1 MGDLTLK
8 NKAKIITEIILSVIL
23 IFIYYLSFFLENY
36 RSAVFVFGIIYCVL
50 FGVQL
55 IMSLISLIRIEL
67 PWGITIIPTFMWLFQ
82 NDSVNSKYIIVDN
95 PKGSDFALTLIA
107 ILAIVVITIWVI
119 RWRTKEED
127 FKSYIISCLASIFMC
142 FIFSVLVIVYGLFPI
157 INYSFD
163 TTETQ
168 IIEVTVIENVGNDIL
183 ERSVFFDFHEL
194 YNIETTDDIQL
205 NQISIDTDYKI
216 DLNIRIPIM
225 YRKGLFCEMYKVD
238 YSYLDDAGY

>member
-1 MGDLTLK
+1 MK

-23 IFIYYLSFFLENY
+23 IFIYYLSFALENY
-36 RSAVFVFGIIYCVL
+36 RSAVFILGIIYCVL

-55 IMSLISLIRIEL
+55 IMSLISLIRVEL
-67 PWGITIIPTFMWLFQ
+67 PCGITITFVWMILFQ
-82 NDSVNSKYIIVDN
+82 NDSINSKYIIVDN
-95 PKGSDFALTLIA
+95 PKGSDFVLTLIA

-127 FKSYIISCLASIFMC
+127 FKSYIISYLASIFMC
-142 FIFSVLVIVYGLFPI
+142 IIFSTGVIAYGLFPI
-157 INYSFD
+157 VNYSFD

-168 IIEVTVIENVGNDIL
+168 IVEVTVIEDVGNDIL

-194 YNIETTDDIQL
+194 YNIETTDDIQID
-205 NQISIDTDYKI
+205 QISIDTDYKI
-216 DLNIRIPIM
+216 DINTRVQIK

-238 YSYLDDAGY
+238 YSYLDVAGY

>member
-1 MGDLTLK
+1 MK

-23 IFIYYLSFFLENY
+23 IFIYYLSFALENY
-36 RSAVFVFGIIYCVL
+36 RSAVFILGIIYCVL

-55 IMSLISLIRIEL
+55 IMSLISLIRVEL
-67 PWGITIIPTFMWLFQ
+67 PCGITITFVWMILFQ
-82 NDSVNSKYIIVDN
+82 NDSINSKYIIVDN
-95 PKGSDFALTLIA
+95 PKGSDFVLTLIA

-127 FKSYIISCLASIFMC
+127 FKSYIISYLASIFMC
-142 FIFSVLVIVYGLFPI
+142 IIFSTGVISYGLFPI
-157 INYSFD
+157 VNYSFD

-168 IIEVTVIENVGNDIL
+168 IVEVTVIENAGKDVRL
-183 ERSVFFDFHEL
+183 RRSFFDFHDL

-216 DLNIRIPIM
+216 DINTRVLIN
-225 YRKGLFCEMYKVD
+225 YRKGIFCEIFKVD

>member
-1 MGDLTLK
+1 MK
-8 NKAKIITEIILSVIL
+8 NKAKIITEVILSVIL
-23 IFIYYLSFFLENY
+23 IFIYYLSFFLENH
-36 RSAVFVFGIIYCVL
+36 RSAVFILGIIYCVL

-55 IMSLISLIRIEL
+55 IMSLISLIRVEL
-67 PWGITIIPTFMWLFQ
+67 PCGITITFVWMILFQ
-82 NDSVNSKYIIVDN
+82 NDSINSKYIIVDN
-95 PKGSDFALTLIA
+95 PKGSDFVLTLIA

-127 FKSYIISCLASIFMC
+127 FKSYIISYLASIFMC
-142 FIFSVLVIVYGLFPI
+142 IIFSTGVISYGLFPI
-157 INYSFD
+157 VNYSFD

-168 IIEVTVIENVGNDIL
+168 IVEVTVIENAGKDVRL
-183 ERSVFFDFHEL
+183 RRSFFDFHDL

-216 DLNIRIPIM
+216 DINTRVLIN
-225 YRKGLFCEMYKVD
+225 YRKGLFCEIFKVD

>member
-1 MGDLTLK
+1 MK

-23 IFIYYLSFFLENY
+23 IFIYYLSFALENY
-36 RSAVFVFGIIYCVL
+36 RSAVFILGIIYCVL

-55 IMSLISLIRIEL
+55 IMSLISLIRVEL
-67 PWGITIIPTFMWLFQ
+67 PCGITITFVWMILFQ
-82 NDSVNSKYIIVDN
+82 NDSINSKYIIVVN
-95 PKGSDFALTLIA
+95 PIAAKFVLISIV
-107 ILAIVVITIWVI
+107 ILALVLISILSICWNS
-119 RWRTKEED
+119 KEKD
-127 FKSYIISCLASIFMC
+127 FQSNVKKYLSYTLV
-142 FIFSVLVIVYGLFPI
+142 SVLFSTGVISYGLFPI
-157 INYSFD
+157 VNYSFD

-168 IIEVTVIENVGNDIL
+168 IVEVTVIENAGKDVRL
-183 ERSVFFDFHEL
+183 RRSFFDFHDL
-194 YNIETTDDIQL
+194 YNIETIDDIQL

>member
-1 MGDLTLK
+1 MK

-23 IFIYYLSFFLENY
+23 IFIYYLSFALENY
-36 RSAVFVFGIIYCVL
+36 RSAVFILGIIYCVL

-55 IMSLISLIRIEL
+55 IMSLISLIRVEL
-67 PWGITIIPTFMWLFQ
+67 PCGITITFVWMILFQ
-82 NDSVNSKYIIVDN
+82 NDSINSKYIIVDN
-95 PKGSDFALTLIA
+95 PKGSDFVLTLIA

-127 FKSYIISCLASIFMC
+127 FKSYIKSYLASIFMC
-142 FIFSVLVIVYGLFPI
+142 IIFSTGVISYGLFPI
-157 INYSFD
+157 VNYSFD

-168 IIEVTVIENVGNDIL
+168 IVEVTVIENAGKDVRL
-183 ERSVFFDFHEL
+183 RRSFFDFHDL

-216 DLNIRIPIM
+216 DINTRVLIN
-225 YRKGLFCEMYKVD
+225 YRKGIFCEIFKVD